1 MSFSAITRC
10 EDTQVK
16 EEDVLVAA
24 ARRGDVNAFS
34 TLAANSRRKVLNKVR
49 HIMSNLD
56 DAEDVTQ
63 QALMKA
69 FINIRT
75 FRGMSS
81 FSSWLTSI
89 AINEALMM
97 RRKPQTRF
105 EAGWGHTSGEE
116 GGIFPE
122 FADIR
127 PNPEQCFERK
137 ECYELVRAAIR
148 TIRPTKR
155 QCLEVCDLNENS
167 LKHLASL
174 QGSSL
179 SAAKARLFRSR
190 QLLRAKVNRY
200 LVAGRPLNTPA

>member
-1 MSFSAITRC
+1 MSFSAIARC
-10 EDTQVK
+10 EDTQVT
-16 EEDVLVAA
+16 EENILVAA
-24 ARRGDVNAFS
+24 ARRGDANAFS

-69 FINIRT
+69 FVNIRT
-75 FRGMSS
+75 FKGMSS

-97 RRKPQTRF
+97 KRKPRVRF
-105 EAGWGHTSGEE
+105 EAGRANSSGEDA
-116 GGIFPE
+116 GTFPE

-127 PNPEQCFERK
+127 PNPEQCLERK
-137 ECYELVRAAIR
+137 ERYELVKAAIR
-148 TIRPTKR
+148 TIKSTKR
-155 QCLEVCDLNENS
+155 QCLEICDLNENS
-167 LKHLASL
+167 LKHLASI

-200 LVAGRPLNTPA
+200 MIAGRRLNMPA